1 MDSLDEACEDKA
13 VARTAWVKVR
23 EDETCNN
30 EARENETG
38 PAAGYPPGQGLD
50 SDCVFNGLCQ
60 MACARCETCCVSDH
74 RQSFSHWSNH
84 SKKSLCQ
91 WTAFWGLSIQ
101 WFSSGKRSIR
111 EGTPSIWAALKAA
124 MPCSTGTR

>member
-1 MDSLDEACEDKA
+1 MQGWSRRLSLRRGESSDLGGLDELHMDEACEEKA
-13 VARTAWVKVR
+13 VARIAWVRVR

-60 MACARCETCCVSDH
+60 MTCARCQTCCVRRAVSDV
-74 RQSFSHWSNH
+74 
-84 SKKSLCQ
+84 LCV
-91 WTAFWGLSIQ
+91 
-101 WFSSGKRSIR
+101 
-111 EGTPSIWAALKAA
+111 
-124 MPCSTGTR
+124 